1 VNKSTIKKINV
12 TYGPPVKLSTLIDK
26 DQSETTR
33 QEVVCNKT
41 ISQEPNSTERNA
53 VETEVRE
60 PVNMDWFLDPETA
73 EKENIEHF
81 NEETSTEKDGSQR
94 KAKVK

>member
-1 VNKSTIKKINV
+1 
-12 TYGPPVKLSTLIDK
+12 
-26 DQSETTR
+26 
-33 QEVVCNKT
+33 VVCNKT
-41 ISQEPNSTERNA
+41 TSQEPNSTESNA
-53 VETEVRE
+53 LETDVRE

-81 NEETSTEKDGSQR
+81 NEETSSEKDGSQR